1 MTLFRCPI
9 SLLILILN
17 TSSICSFKL
26 MVLCIFK
33 LLESNNFFF
42 ISIKKWF
49 PENINIGM
57 KFIFESLSLFA
68 DKQLSILG

>member
-1 MTLFRCPI
+1 
-9 SLLILILN
+9 
-17 TSSICSFKL
+17 